1 LGGRDQVLATPF
13 VEALKYLEL
22 TLKQKV
28 SDRWNNYMDM
38 LYAHPMGV
46 DNDKRKK
53 YMELIQPQQERQP
66 MEMKTDIDHLKELK
80 RRQDEKMKAMNAK
93 K

>member
-1 LGGRDQVLATPF
+1 
-13 VEALKYLEL
+13 
-22 TLKQKV
+22 
-28 SDRWNNYMDM
+28 
-38 LYAHPMGV
+38 
-46 DNDKRKK
+46 
-53 YMELIQPQQERQP
+53 